1 MTKKQIYK
9 KIFQK
14 FEVLRSLYAKRDN
27 QNMLDPLDE
36 YSKILEEIEV
46 VSADID
52 NLKQQW
58 GYYD

>member
-1 MTKKQIYK
+1 MTKKEIYK
-9 KIFQK
+9 KIFDK
-14 FEVLRSLYAKRDN
+14 FEVLERLYAKRDN

-36 YSKILEEIEV
+36 YSKILKEIEIV
-46 VSADID
+46 KTDIE

>member
-1 MTKKQIYK
+1 MTKKEIYK
-9 KIFQK
+9 KIFDK
-14 FEVLRSLYAKRDN
+14 FEVLEKLYAKRDN

-36 YSKILEEIEV
+36 YSKTLKEIEIV
-46 VSADID
+46 KTDIE

>member
-1 MTKKQIYK
+1 MTKKEIYK
-9 KIFQK
+9 KIFDK
-14 FEVLRSLYAKRDN
+14 FEVLEKLYAKRDN

-36 YSKILEEIEV
+36 YSKILKEIEIV
-46 VSADID
+46 KTDIE

>member
-1 MTKKQIYK
+1 MTKKEIYK
-9 KIFQK
+9 KIFDK
-14 FEVLRSLYAKRDN
+14 LEVLERLYAKRDN

-36 YSKILEEIEV
+36 YSKILKEIEIV
-46 VSADID
+46 KTDIE

>member
-1 MTKKQIYK
+1 MTKKEIYK
-9 KIFQK
+9 KIFDK
-14 FEVLRSLYAKRDN
+14 FELLERLYAKRDN

-46 VSADID
+46 VRADME

>member
-1 MTKKQIYK
+1 MTKKEIYK
-9 KIFQK
+9 KIFDK
-14 FEVLRSLYAKRDN
+14 FEVLERLYAKRDN

-36 YSKILEEIEV
+36 HSKILKEIEIV
-46 VSADID
+46 KTDIE